1 MSHIKVLHVY
11 RTFFP
16 DPPGGLQEAI
26 RQICIN
32 TRPHSIISKVFT
44 LSPDPSPESIFFD
57 GIEVIRAKSHLA
69 PASCDISGIDGIK
82 KFKELS
88 EWADIINYHYP
99 WPFSDVLNFFS
110 SKNKIKV
117 ITYHSDIV
125 RQKYILHFYQ
135 PLMSKML
142 REMDKVIVTS
152 DNYAK
157 TSKTIINYVSEEQLR
172 TIPLGIKDFSIDYNS
187 SLKNDTLEK
196 FGLYDTEYVLYLGV
210 LRYYKGLHVVID
222 AAKKTDKII
231 VIAGAGPEEERLK
244 AKARGIKNIIFTGR
258 VTEQQKLD
266 LVANC
271 KLMVLAS
278 HLRSEA
284 FGMVLVEGLMFS
296 KPLISCE
303 IGTGTSYVNVDG
315 LTGEVIPPNDYQ
327 ALAKAIDKISND
339 QDLYNEY
346 SNNARARYLKLFSD
360 VSLGKLYSNLYLE
373 ILGNK

>member
-32 TRPHSIISKVFT
+32 TRPYSVISKVFT
-44 LSPDPSPESIFFD
+44 LSPDPNPESILFD
-57 GIEVIRAKSHLA
+57 DIEVIRAKSYMA
-69 PASCDISGIDGIK
+69 PASCDISGIDGIR

-88 EWADIINYHYP
+88 DWADIINYHFP
-99 WPFSDVLNFFS
+99 WPFGDFLNCFAP
-110 SKNKIKV
+110 KNKIKV

-125 RQKYILHFYQ
+125 RQKYILHLYQ

-152 DNYAK
+152 DNYAR
-157 TSKTIINYVSEEQLR
+157 TSKTIINYVNEEQLSV
-172 TIPLGIKDFSIDYNS
+172 IPLGIKDLSIGYNS
-187 SLKNDTLEK
+187 SLKNSTLEK
-196 FGLYDTEYVLYLGV
+196 FGLYNTEYVLYLGV
-210 LRYYKGLHVVID
+210 LRYYKGLDVVID

-231 VIAGAGPEEERLK
+231 VIAGSGPEEERLK
-244 AKARGIKNIIFTGR
+244 TKARGIKNIIFTGR

-266 LVANC
+266 LIANC

-284 FGMVLVEGLMFS
+284 FGMVLVEGLMFA

-315 LTGEVIPPNDYQ
+315 LTGEVILPNDCQ
-327 ALAKAIDKISND
+327 ALATAIDKISND
-339 QDLYNEY
+339 KDLYNKY
-346 SNNARARYLKLFSD
+346 SSNARARYMDIFSD
-360 VSLGKLYSNLYLE
+360 VSLGKLYSNLYLD
-373 ILGNK
+373 ILEDK